1 MFGIFQKK
9 MVLFFINQP
18 TVHNGGVSSGR
29 DLECPKPVRFSLFY
43 DWKSYLSTFGRGGFV
58 KAGEEKDEKV
68 NQFINDGGVCRAA
81 PGLAEVCE

>member
-1 MFGIFQKK
+1 MSK
-9 MVLFFINQP
+9 
-18 TVHNGGVSSGR
+18 T
-29 DLECPKPVRFSLFY
+29 CRFSLFY